1 MAENERELILSRIL
15 QLVGLDHIDM
25 DNFDNRLIYQK
36 IIYLLQNYGLS
47 LGYGYSWYVKG
58 PYSSELAKTLFNI
71 TPQIS
76 SESAGFVFQDN
87 EKIVSKITNFNS
99 ILKDEIQNPLFLEV
113 LASIVFIQKSL
124 HLNQNTHEKL
134 RDELLKLK
142 PKLQENTD
150 FERIFGEAFGLIPYF
165 IS

>member
-1 MAENERELILSRIL
+1 MPENERELILSRIL
-15 QLVGLDHIDM
+15 QLVGIDHVDM

-71 TPQIS
+71 TPQITT
-76 SESAGFVFQDN
+76 ESASFAFHDN
-87 EKIVSKITNFNS
+87 DLIIRKIAEFKS
-99 ILKDEIQNPLFLEV
+99 ILNHEIGNPLFLEV

-124 HLNQNTHEKL
+124 
-134 RDELLKLK
+134 R
-142 PKLQENTD
+142 LQENTQVKNELLEIKD
-150 FERIFGEAFGLIPYF
+150 QN
-165 IS
+165 

>member
-1 MAENERELILSRIL
+1 MPENERELILSRIL
-15 QLVGLDHIDM
+15 QLVGIDHVDM

-71 TPQIS
+71 TPQVTA
-76 SESAGFVFQDN
+76 ESASFVFHENDLILRKLT
-87 EKIVSKITNFNS
+87 EFKS
-99 ILKDEIQNPLFLEV
+99 ILSHEIRNPLFLEV

-124 HLNQNTHEKL
+124 RLLENTQVKN
-134 RDELLKLK
+134 ELLKLK
-142 PKLQENTD
+142 PKLKENPD
-150 FERIFGEAFGLIPYF
+150 FERIFNDAFGLAPNF
-165 IS
+165 TS